1 MATEGEWRW
10 APLAPLGTVPGRL
23 GASWESRPAGAWGRL
38 RQGPSLGPLLPL
50 GLLRVGWAYIFLL
63 GPSSLCSQ
71 GVDSALAQ
79 GPRFR
84 MRVGRD
90 TPSLAKGLPLPLSC
104 VP

>member
-1 MATEGEWRW
+1 MGTAGPSGDSPW
-10 APLAPLGTVPGRL
+10 AIGCFLGIQ
-23 GASWESRPAGAWGRL
+23 ASRG
-38 RQGPSLGPLLPL
+38 QGPSLGPLLPL